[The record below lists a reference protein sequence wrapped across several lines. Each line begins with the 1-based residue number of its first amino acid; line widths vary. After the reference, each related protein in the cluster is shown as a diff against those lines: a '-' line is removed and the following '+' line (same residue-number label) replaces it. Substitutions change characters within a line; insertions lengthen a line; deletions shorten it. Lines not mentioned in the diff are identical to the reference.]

1 MYVHISLRGNSWCLD
16 YSPKCFETQVFRKEG
31 KNMMNTPDTKESTHI
46 LFYSICTSA
55 SDYKYFYTVRI
66 YIHTYVHTYVLTN
79 ICTEFCRS
87 FNSILIVSIEKLGI
101 ATPKN
106 HTLYVDRLLCLVM
119 LTKLH

>member
-1 MYVHISLRGNSWCLD
+1 
-16 YSPKCFETQVFRKEG
+16 
-31 KNMMNTPDTKESTHI
+31 MMNTPDTKESTHI